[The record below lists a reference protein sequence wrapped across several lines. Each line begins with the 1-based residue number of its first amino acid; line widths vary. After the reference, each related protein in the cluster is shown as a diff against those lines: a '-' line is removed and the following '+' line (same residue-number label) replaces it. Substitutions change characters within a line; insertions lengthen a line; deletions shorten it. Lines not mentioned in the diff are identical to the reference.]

1 MHYKKNQEEKPM
13 QIHNHSPPWFF
24 STPAVTR
31 KLSIY
36 LFCEVIR
43 TPACKADALQAL
55 KIKSLE
61 RRQNQ

>member
-1 MHYKKNQEEKPM
+1 M

-24 STPAVTR
+24 STPVVTR

-43 TPACKADALQAL
+43 ILEHQLARRLLCKL
-55 KIKSLE
+55 KNIIYYKRGLTYPL
-61 RRQNQ
+61 

>member
-55 KIKSLE
+55 ES
-61 RRQNQ
+61 